1 MPKRRGEDARG
12 FFGPMLAS
20 PSQLLNP
27 NEFKYFMDNLRPT
40 RNSQR
45 GKMSLMELEQMWLM
59 SR

>member
-1 MPKRRGEDARG
+1 
-12 FFGPMLAS
+12 MLAS
-20 PSQLLNP
+20 PSQLSSP

-59 SR
+59 SS